1 MITHELLRKELD
13 ARGDGG
19 LEQEFNLV
27 VSICADEAGDMG
39 LWKEDIKFCFF
50 LEYLKIMQQ
59 AFIPLSVIFY
69 AELIL
74 FF

>member
-39 LWKEDIKFCFF
+39 L
-50 LEYLKIMQQ
+50 
-59 AFIPLSVIFY
+59 
-69 AELIL
+69 
-74 FF
+74 